1 MDKTEVIV
9 DTCFFNK
16 LSNEGKNIELLKKVL
31 TDLDYKPV
39 VHPYIAKNELD
50 MYSYFETLVKEGF
63 VRVADYD
70 EFILDEDDEE
80 LYEQYFYELH
90 NDLRE
95 RLKLNGAKKHLKE
108 ISIPPKQ
115 TIFTYR
121 QANNSLGDIH
131 MILMAFFMQL
141 PVILSEDA
149 DIVELRS
156 LTKSK
161 MSSSSYELE
170 IFNVMDLILKI
181 AQKEDTIFTK
191 QELQKAVL
199 EVRER
204 KHLPEMKQAWNE
216 YHKNE

>member
-31 TDLDYKPV
+31 TDLDYRPV
-39 VHPYIAKNELD
+39 VHPYIAQNELD
-50 MYSYFETLVKEGF
+50 MYPYFDSLVKEGF
-63 VRVADYD
+63 VRIVNYD
-70 EFILDEDDEE
+70 EFIFDEDDEE
-80 LYEQYFYELH
+80 LYKQYFFELH

-95 RLKLNGAKKHLKE
+95 RLELSGGKKHLKKMS
-108 ISIPPKQ
+108 ISPKQ

-141 PVILSEDA
+141 PVVLSEDA
-149 DIVELRS
+149 DIVELRF
-156 LTKSK
+156 LTKRK
-161 MSSSSYELE
+161 MSSDSYKLE
-170 IFNVMDLILKI
+170 IFNVMDLLLKI
-181 AQKEDTIFTK
+181 AQKTDTTFTK
-191 QELQKAVL
+191 PELQKAVL

-204 KHLPEMKQAWNE
+204 KRLSEIKQAWNE
-216 YHKNE
+216 HHKNE